1 MPRDTRTK
9 ILDAGLRLFSKK
21 GYLRATT
28 REIARKAGVAELT
41 LFRHFSSKELL
52 FEEII
57 NTFTFLPTL
66 RGLLPEIKNMPYEE
80 ALAEIA
86 RRFLERLLERKELI
100 RIMHSES
107 QLYPEKVREIYHN
120 FIHEMFRTL
129 ASYFA
134 ELQDAGVLRNFNP
147 ELAARAFLGMFFSY
161 FNAREMMAYR
171 AAKAADPA
179 DAVQAY
185 VDIFVNG
192 TLGPALRPEEGAG
205 GKTPAALKRAS

>member
-134 ELQDAGVLRNFNP
+134 ELQDAGVLRTFNP

-171 AAKAADPA
+171 GARAADPA
-179 DAVQAY
+179 DAVHAY

-192 TLGPALRPEEGAG
+192 TLGPALRPGEGAG
-205 GKTPAALKRAS
+205 SKIPAALKSAS